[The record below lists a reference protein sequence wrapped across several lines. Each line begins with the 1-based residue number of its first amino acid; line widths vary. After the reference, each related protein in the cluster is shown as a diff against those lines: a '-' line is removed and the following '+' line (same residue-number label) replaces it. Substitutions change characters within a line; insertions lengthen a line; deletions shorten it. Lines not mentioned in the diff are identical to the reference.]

1 MMLRRFLIIT
11 MLFLTLPAF
20 TEEFVAG
27 KDYQL
32 VSGTLAKPAS
42 NSKVLVTEFFSYGC
56 PWCYRIEPK
65 LLQWEKK
72 QAKVTQFS
80 RVPVVFN
87 KDWLI
92 YAKAYYTAQLLGLEA
107 KLSPLLFAAVQEKE
121 HSLNTNKAMIDFF
134 TAQGVDKAT
143 AESAFENSTTIDM
156 QVNTGMGLMSNYHIE
171 GVPSFIINNQYKTNL
186 EMAKTE
192 ERLWQILDY
201 LVAKERA
208 RNNFRN

>member
-1 MMLRRFLIIT
+1 MMLQRFLIIT
-11 MLFLTLPAF
+11 MLLLTLPTFA
-20 TEEFVAG
+20 EEFVAG

-32 VSGTLAKPAS
+32 VSGTLAKSAS

-65 LLQWEKK
+65 LLEWEKK
-72 QAKVTQFS
+72 QANVIQFS

-92 YAKAYYTAQLLGLEA
+92 YAKAYYTVQLLGLEA
-107 KLSPLLFAAVQEKE
+107 KFSPLLFAAVQEKE
-121 HSLNTNKAMIDFF
+121 HSLNTNKAMIAFF

-156 QVNTGMGLMSNYHIE
+156 QVNTGMSLMANYHIE
-171 GVPSFIINNQYKTNL
+171 GVPSFVINNQYKTNL

-192 ERLWQILDY
+192 ERLWKILDF
-201 LVAKERA
+201 LVAKS
-208 RNNFRN
+208 NTKQKK